1 MFLLD
6 PLLPQDVVILDG
18 PEGRHAATVR
28 RMEVGEPIV
37 LSDGRGA
44 RRLGVVTAVGRDELV
59 LRCEPIER
67 LAASDPRLVVVQAL
81 AKGDRG
87 ELAVELMTEL
97 GVDEIVPWAASRS
110 VVVWRGERGAKSL
123 QRWRSTARE
132 ASKQSRRAWLP
143 EIGAPVGTEEVC
155 RRIADAA
162 AAFVL
167 HEAATDALVAASVPA
182 HGQIVLVVGPEG
194 GVSESEVE
202 RFAAA
207 GALPVRLGE
216 PVLRTSTAGAAGVA
230 ALSVLVGR
238 WA

>member
-6 PLLPQDVVILDG
+6 PLPPQEVVVLDG

-28 RMEVGEPIV
+28 RMEVGEPIA
-37 LSDGRGA
+37 LSDGRGG

-59 LRCEPIER
+59 LRCEPIEQ
-67 LAASDPRLVVVQAL
+67 LAAPDPRLVVVQAL
-81 AKGDRG
+81 AKGERG

-97 GVDEIVPWAASRS
+97 GVDEIVPWAAGRS

-132 ASKQSRRAWLP
+132 ATKQSRRSWLP
-143 EIGAPVGTEEVC
+143 EIGALAGTEEVC

-167 HEAATDALVAASVPA
+167 HEAASETLVAASLPA
-182 HGQIVLVVGPEG
+182 HGHIMLVVGPEG

-202 RFAAA
+202 RFAHA
-207 GALPVRLGE
+207 GALPVGLGE